1 MKYRGIS
8 TMIRYLQVK
17 IDKILIIHSKFISR
31 FLSFLRTNVI
41 LFRAYISNILCID
54 SKNLSRYIINLELL
68 RCIRV
73 PSRWILFPSVFFSFP
88 LRGNMKNI
96 GIHVISPRAV
106 YSRRETVSQIYAADR
121 ECFLA
126 TVSSYTW

>member
-17 IDKILIIHSKFISR
+17 IDKIIHSKFISR

-41 LFRAYISNILCID
+41 LSSIHFEHSLYRFKESFSLYHKLRIIALHTCSEPLNSFSFR
-54 SKNLSRYIINLELL
+54 
-68 RCIRV
+68 
-73 PSRWILFPSVFFSFP
+73 VFFFFS

-126 TVSSYTW
+126 TVSSYT

>member
-1 MKYRGIS
+1 MKHHGIS

-17 IDKILIIHSKFISR
+17 IDKILIIRSKFISR

-41 LFRAYISNILCID
+41 LSSIHFEHSLDRFKESFSLYHKLRIIALHTCSEPLNSFSFR
-54 SKNLSRYIINLELL
+54 
-68 RCIRV
+68 
-73 PSRWILFPSVFFSFP
+73 VFFFFS

-106 YSRRETVSQIYAADR
+106 YSRRETISQIYAADR

-126 TVSSYTW
+126 TVSSYT